1 VKIFFMHIPKTA
13 GSSFRRFLERSVREA
28 GGSVGERVRDGIWST
43 DSESYP
49 SYAEFCSDAGASYRD
64 SDLLSGHYPFHV
76 ADLLPPET
84 HVVTV
89 LRDPL
94 ERVVSHAKHQMELER
109 QTGARIVKE
118 DVNDFLEDPHNEMFL
133 HTIGNLAL
141 KYLAGR
147 EHPDAV
153 SDEDGLSLEEAV
165 VNASRTQFGF
175 VDELA
180 AFQQRLSRGI
190 LRGSA
195 SELGTQMVNR
205 SQDRF
210 AVSDL
215 SMRNRDLLCELTE
228 LDRVLDDLLRGI
240 LQSRILLEEPEVEA
254 VEIGPQRGS
263 RTVSSSNFPG
273 EVDLG

>member
-1 VKIFFMHIPKTA
+1 MKIFFMHIPKTA

-49 SYAEFCSDAGASYRD
+49 SYAEFCSDVGASYRD

-76 ADLLPPET
+76 VELLPPET

-109 QTGARIVKE
+109 QTGARIVEE
-118 DVNDFLEDPHNEMFL
+118 DVNDFLENPHNEVFL

-180 AFQQRLSRGI
+180 AFQQRLVRGI
-190 LRGSA
+190 LHRPT
-195 SELGTQMVNR
+195 SEPEIQMENR

-215 SMRNRDLLCELTE
+215 SQRNRDLLCELTA
-228 LDRVLDDLLRGI
+228 LDRSIDELLRGI
-240 LQSRILLEEPEVEA
+240 LQSRILLEEPEIGA
-254 VEIGPQRGS
+254 VKTGPQRGA
-263 RTVSSSNFPG
+263 RTVSFHNFPAG
-273 EVDLG
+273 G